1 MNTINIPTFLN
12 IDLNFNLAG
21 FGSRVAAYVIDWG
34 FKIGYFFLIIQT
46 FRFDI
51 FSSNYILSFL
61 AFIPLYFYTLLS
73 EWLLK
78 GQTLGKMAM
87 KIKVIGND
95 GSVPSFSQCAVRW
108 MFLLADGYI
117 FMILILVSPLFA
129 GLSVFSPAV
138 GIIAITNTKNQQ
150 RLGDLAAGTY
160 IVSTRENHFSIEDTI
175 YAYANKRQNYQ
186 IKYPQVIKLS
196 DKDMTIIQNL
206 MEKSEKNIDY
216 QLASKLSKRVK
227 EILNIETQD
236 NDIQFLKDLL
246 SDYNRVS
253 IEE

>member
-12 IDLNFNLAG
+12 IDLNFTLAG
-21 FGSRVAAYVIDWG
+21 FGSRVSAFLVDWII
-34 FKIGYFFLIIQT
+34 KIGYFFLLSYFFSI
-46 FRFDI
+46 DI
-51 FSSNYILSFL
+51 FSSNYVISFF
-61 AFIPLYFYTLLS
+61 AFIPLYFYTFIS

-78 GQTLGKMAM
+78 GQTIGKMLM

-95 GSVPSFSQCAVRW
+95 GSVPSVSQCAVRW
-108 MFLLADGYI
+108 MFLLADGYL
-117 FMILILVSPLFA
+117 FMILVFVSPLFA
-129 GLSVFSPAV
+129 GLSVFSPAI
-138 GIIAITNTKNQQ
+138 GIIAITNSGNNQ

-160 IVSTRENHFSIEDTI
+160 LVSTQENHFSIEDTI
-175 YAYANKRQNYQ
+175 YAYANKRNNYQ
-186 IKYPQVIKLS
+186 VKYPEVIKLS

-206 MEKSEKNIDY
+206 LEKSEKNIDN